1 MRTRAD
7 EHVTAISCC
16 QRRGRKNRR
25 RKNRGE
31 KRAGAKKKKKIEG
44 SESIIRHQVFLSNH
58 FPKGKKPD
66 YLIGGIKFSHA
77 PCRLKPTSLKLPA
90 NKHQTQ
96 GSINE
101 ADVLISH
108 LWAAKQLTAAPPSP
122 HSSLPFLLSFSDS
135 TINDLKC
142 PTGSNRPH
150 WESWNTAICIEDLD
164 ITEEKGK
171 EWNLEDSSEALDQ
184 AQASQGRLLLWNNK
198 WQPRD

>member
-1 MRTRAD
+1 MNMSLQSVA
-7 EHVTAISCC
+7 V
-16 QRRGRKNRR
+16 RGGVEKIEE
-25 RKNRGE
+25 KNRGE

-108 LWAAKQLTAAPPSP
+108 L
-122 HSSLPFLLSFSDS
+122 
-135 TINDLKC
+135 
-142 PTGSNRPH
+142 
-150 WESWNTAICIEDLD
+150 
-164 ITEEKGK
+164 
-171 EWNLEDSSEALDQ
+171 
-184 AQASQGRLLLWNNK
+184 
-198 WQPRD
+198 